1 MGCLMAV
8 QITIHMNITMITIT
22 VTMERQMEG
31 QLSKTL
37 VLQSMKEIIYH
48 IWGIYFRTLVEMI
61 IYDLIA

>member
-1 MGCLMAV
+1 MAV